1 MLAPEAQA
9 TTIAFSV
16 PRSGFGVNAGKS
28 IGSIRF
34 VGRVPTVLRLV
45 VAGRLKIAGL
55 SWRKPSGRTGNTPKA
70 KLNSTD
76 SAV

>member
-34 VGRVPTVLRLV
+34 LEEFLQFC
-45 VAGRLKIAGL
+45 AL
-55 SWRKPSGRTGNTPKA
+55 
-70 KLNSTD
+70 
-76 SAV
+76 